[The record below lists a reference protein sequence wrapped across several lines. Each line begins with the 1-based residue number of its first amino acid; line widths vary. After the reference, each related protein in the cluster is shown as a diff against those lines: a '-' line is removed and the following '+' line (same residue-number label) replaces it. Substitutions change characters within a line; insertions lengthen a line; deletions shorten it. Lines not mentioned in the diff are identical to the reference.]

1 MRVLIF
7 LTVLIPMMA
16 FTQVRDD
23 FSDGDFN
30 SKPSWTG
37 DTSAFTVNSQ
47 HQLQLYSSGSD
58 TSCLFTPGISL
69 ADMEWSFWIKMSF
82 NTSLNNYAR
91 IYLGSDS
98 PDLKRSINAVYLQMG
113 GSGDSLVLFRK
124 NGAINTP
131 ILKLP
136 VLRTNHSINIFRI
149 KICRDSAGTWDFY
162 ADSTGGHTFT
172 RFGCFND
179 KAAVPSACLGVFC
192 RYTSSNSNKFW
203 FDDFYMGGI
212 IHDTIPP
219 GLISVGF
226 SDSLTIRIKFTE
238 PIDSTCLDKD
248 LDFSLKNSPEKILK
262 AYIIKD
268 EPSIIYIRINAGE
281 NDFYCDTL
289 EIKNI
294 SDYSDNILM
303 DTSVY
308 FCYYIPGSAK
318 PGDLI
323 INEVLFYPDAAGS
336 RFIEFF
342 NRSFKVVDLSTLS
355 VGAEGGSQTAKK
367 YEALCK
373 TERMLYPG
381 DYYVITADSAKL
393 CSRYYTPDRGKIEGD
408 EHFPSMDSDSGS
420 VCLISNVDSLL
431 LDEMR
436 YNQNMHLPFLAS
448 TKGVSLERLNPQLPS
463 NSRSS
468 WQSASETSGFASP
481 GYENSHYAVE
491 PGNGIDLQL
500 SSSVISPDND
510 GREDLLYIRV
520 NGVEAGTL
528 LTLRIFDIKGNM
540 VKTIAGPSTVS
551 EDTLFIW
558 DGTADNNLRVPM
570 GYYLVFSESISSSG
584 KHSRVKKAVVV
595 AQKL

>member
-1 MRVLIF
+1 
-7 LTVLIPMMA
+7 MA
-16 FTQVRDD
+16 LAQVRDD

-30 SKPSWTG
+30 SNPSWTG

-47 HQLQLYSSGSD
+47 HQMQLNSSGSD
-58 TSCLFTPGISL
+58 TSCLFTPGITMT
-69 ADMEWSFWIKMSF
+69 DMEWSFWIKMSF

-98 PDLKRSINAVYLQMG
+98 PDLKRAINAVYLQMG

-124 NGAINTP
+124 NGG
-131 ILKLP
+131 ILTTLFKLP
-136 VLRTNHSINIFRI
+136 ILRTNHSINIFRI
-149 KICRDSAGTWDFY
+149 KICRDSSGTWDLY
-162 ADSTGGHTFT
+162 ADSTGGYTFT
-172 RFGCFND
+172 RYGCFND
-179 KAAVPSACLGVFC
+179 NAAVPLACLGVFC

-203 FDDFYMGGI
+203 FDDFYLGRI
-212 IHDTIPP
+212 IHDTVPP
-219 GLISVGF
+219 KVISVGF
-226 SDSLTIRIKFTE
+226 SDSLTIRIKFSE
-238 PIDSTCLDKD
+238 SIDSACFEKD
-248 LDFSLKNSPEKILK
+248 MNFSLKNNPEKILK
-262 AYIIKD
+262 AYILKE
-268 EPSIIYIRINAGE
+268 EPSIIFIRINTDE
-281 NDFYCDTL
+281 NNFYCDTL

-294 SDYSDNILM
+294 SDYSNNYLT

-308 FCYYIPGSAK
+308 FCYYIPG
-318 PGDLI
+318 PCCFGDLI

-342 NRSFKVVDLSTLS
+342 NRSSKVVDLNTLS
-355 VGAEGGSQTAKK
+355 VGTESSSQTVMK
-367 YEALCK
+367 YEVLCK
-373 TERMLYPG
+373 TERMLFPG

-393 CSRYYTPDRGKIEGD
+393 CSRYYTPDHSKIEGD
-408 EHFPSMDSDSGS
+408 QHFPSMDSDSGS
-420 VCLISNVDSLL
+420 VCLISRVDSML

-436 YNQNMHLPFLAS
+436 YNQNMHLPFLVS

-510 GREDLLYIRV
+510 GKEDLLYIRV

-528 LTLRIFDIKGNM
+528 LTLRIFDLKGNQ
-540 VKTIAGPSTVS
+540 VKTIAGPVTVS
-551 EDTLFIW
+551 EDSIFIW
-558 DGTADNNLRVPM
+558 DGTADNNLRVHM
-570 GYYLVFSESISSSG
+570 GYYLVFSESISSAG